1 MKGYEQIYIQNR
13 PFTIVYKGEHY
24 AICHRSGRTTRMA
37 KADIIRKF
45 HLHHDALDRYIA
57 GGFKRRWA
65 MANEDVVRVKRSLND
80 VESIAFLV
88 TSLVVMVPQVF
99 LILAVLLGFIDG
111 HALRPY
117 VVPMVSA
124 SFTVMFVAIEIPE
137 YLYDKYDFVLGI
149 EREAWL

>member
-1 MKGYEQIYIQNR
+1 MKGFTEVTVQNR
-13 PFTIVYKGEHY
+13 PCTIVYKGEHY
-24 AICHRSGRTTRMA
+24 AVRYLSGRTVRMS
-37 KADIIRKF
+37 KATIIKKF
-45 HLHHDALDRYIA
+45 HLHHDALDRYI
-57 GGFKRRWA
+57 GGMFKKPHCNA
-65 MANEDVVRVKRSLND
+65 DEDIIRVNRSLWY
-80 VESIAFLV
+80 VESVTFLV

-124 SFTVMFVAIEIPE
+124 SFTAMFAAIEIPE

-149 EREAWL
+149 EREG

>member
-1 MKGYEQIYIQNR
+1 MKGYEQISIQNR
-13 PFTIVYKGEHY
+13 GVYVVYKGEHY
-24 AICHRSGRTTRMA
+24 AIRWASGRVERMA
-37 KADIIRKF
+37 KQEIIRKF
-45 HLHHDALDRYIA
+45 HLHHDALDRFI
-57 GGFKRRWA
+57 GGMFKRHWA
-65 MANEDVVRVKRSLND
+65 MANEDIVKVARSLND
-80 VESIAFLV
+80 VESVTFLV

-124 SFTVMFVAIEIPE
+124 SFMAMFAAIEIPE

-149 EREAWL
+149 EREG